1 MVGKSVKAVC
11 PVKLAEASSYTRKDV
26 ESTLQHRCGSPVKLV
41 HGCFSV
47 RKDLDSSFHQC
58 GGHVKH
64 VQAR

>member
-1 MVGKSVKAVC
+1 M
-11 PVKLAEASSYTRKDV
+11 KLAEASSYTWKDV
-26 ESTLQHRCGSPVKLV
+26 EITLHHCGSPVKFV

-47 RKDLDSSFHQC
+47 RKNLDSSFHQC